1 MKTKLREYQEIGRD
15 KAVVALAGGGGFM
28 LLPEQRTGKTI
39 IALSVFEEFIKHV
52 EYLVI
57 ACPVVAIPVWRKAI
71 AHELPELRNLGIKVH
86 IQNYEQYVCASKRWY
101 KWADKRKG
109 KIFMICDESHMIK
122 ARGANRSRVVRT
134 LAKRAKYRLALT
146 GTPIANGLI
155 DAWAQ
160 FNFIDPSIF
169 GPFDDVLDKE
179 TGELIEE
186 HFNGRYIRWGGYKN
200 HKIIGYRHEKEFN
213 EIFHKHSFRITLR
226 EAKRQ
231 GDQPP
236 LKLQMTKSFVDLSG
250 RSQFHYDEMLAELQT
265 IVDGKK
271 VKVKNLLACI
281 IKLQQICGGAMLL
294 PLGED
299 DGGLVR
305 MVQVGQEKLDKLH
318 EIVRSL
324 RGGSKFLVICR
335 YIHEIDRIAAFLSR
349 TLSYSVQIVRGGQ
362 PFDGKFTCDC
372 VVMQIQSGMA
382 VDMSQADAILFY
394 STDYS
399 YLNFEQARFRILS
412 YAKEYARYYF
422 LLARGTIDEQIFEA
436 VTRKK
441 NLAKLVVDTYRRT
454 RK

>member
-1 MKTKLREYQEIGRD
+1 VKTPLRDYQIAARD
-15 KAVVALAGGGGFM
+15 KAVATLTGGGGFM
-28 LLPEQRTGKTI
+28 LLPEQRTGKTL
-39 IALSVFEEFIKHV
+39 IALSIVEEFLKDIK
-52 EYLVI
+52 YLVI
-57 ACPVVAIPVWRKAI
+57 ACPVVAIPIWRKAI
-71 AHELPELRNLGIKVH
+71 AQELPQLKELGITVYV
-86 IQNYEQYVCASKRWY
+86 QNYEQYVCAYKRWY
-101 KWADKRKG
+101 KWADKRVG
-109 KIFMICDESHMIK
+109 KILMICDESHMIK
-122 ARGANRSRVVRT
+122 SRGASRSRVVRT
-134 LAKRAKYRLALT
+134 ISRRAKYRLALT

-160 FNFIDPSIF
+160 FDFIDPSIF
-169 GPFDDVLDKE
+169 GKFDDTLDRE
-179 TGELIEE
+179 TGNLIEAG
-186 HFNGRYIRWGGYKN
+186 FNGTYIRWGGYKD
-200 HKIIGYRHEKEFN
+200 HKIIGYRNEEQFN
-213 EIFHKHSFRITLR
+213 EIFHKFSYRITLR

-236 LKLQMTKSFVDLSG
+236 LKLQMTKSYVDLSG

-281 IKLQQICGGAMLL
+281 IKLQQICGGTMLS
-294 PLGED
+294 PEFGH
-299 DGGLVR
+299 
-305 MVQVGQEKLDKLH
+305 VGIGSEKLDKLH

-324 RGGSKFLVICR
+324 RGGSKFIIVCR
-335 YIHEIDRIAAFLSR
+335 YIHEIERIAGFLTRS
-349 TLSYSVQIVRGGQ
+349 LGYSVQIVRGGQ

-412 YAKEYARYYF
+412 YAKEYARYFF

>member
-1 MKTKLREYQEIGRD
+1 MKTELRPYQVEARD
-15 KAVVALAGGGGFM
+15 KAVAALRGGGGFM
-28 LLPEQRTGKTI
+28 LLPEQRTGKTAI
-39 IALSVFEEFIKHV
+39 GLAVFEVYLKDV

-57 ACPVVAIPVWRKAI
+57 ACPKVAMAVWRKAI
-71 AHELPELRNLGIKVH
+71 AHELPRLKELGITVH
-86 IQNYEQYVCASKRWY
+86 IQNYEQYVCSSKRWY
-101 KWADKRKG
+101 KWADKRIG

-122 ARGANRSRVVRT
+122 ARGASRSRVVRT
-134 LAKRAKYRLALT
+134 LSRRAKYRLALT

-160 FNFIDPSIF
+160 FDFIDPSIF
-169 GPFDDVLDKE
+169 GKFDDVLDKE
-179 TGELIEE
+179 TGKLIEE
-186 HFNGRYIRWGGYKN
+186 HFNGRYIRWGGYKD
-200 HKIIGYRHEKEFN
+200 HSIIGYRNEEEFN
-213 EIFHKHSFRITLR
+213 EKFHKYSYRITLR
-226 EAKRQ
+226 EAKKQ

-281 IKLQQICGGAMLL
+281 VKLQQICGGTMLS
-294 PLGED
+294 PEFGH
-299 DGGLVR
+299 
-305 MVQVGQEKLDKLH
+305 VGIGNEKLEKLH

-324 RGGSKFLVICR
+324 RGGSKFVVICR
-335 YIHEIDRIAAFLSR
+335 YIHEIERISGFLTR
-349 TLSYSVQIVRGGQ
+349 TGYDTQIVRGGM

-372 VVMQIQSGMA
+372 IVMQIQSGMA